1 MVKVLDRESL
11 NRMTRNS
18 GRGGSTY
25 VGGGGGG
32 YTLPLAADGTRGGV
46 QIGYTTDAANRKY
59 AVQLS
64 NEKMYVNVPWQ
75 NTWRPLGT
83 GDNDACA
90 GNDSRLS
97 NARPASDVYSWAKA
111 PTKPS
116 YNLDEVSDGT
126 TRKLSNYIPKHNME
140 SSNGNIPTWGT
151 LTASNGYS
159 AGAIWSFPG
168 GSDLAFAYKSGQVSM
183 QVDGFF
189 YQNEGSYRV
198 CDVSGFDMNSG
209 ARIGASGGN
218 LYIGNSNNAG
228 WLMLQD
234 VCSQNAAGDSIWSI
248 RTNGNAI
255 FSSIFSYGKITS
267 RSDKRV
273 KDIIDDVHLSVSDIA
288 MMPAVRYTRKDLKDG
303 REYVGSIAQNW
314 QRVLP
319 QVIQKD
325 DKGILSLDYQSAA
338 LVSTIILARKVIELE
353 TKIKDI
359 ENRVAYK

>member
-32 YTLPLAADGTRGGV
+32 YALPLAADGTRGGV
-46 QIGYTTDAANRKY
+46 QIGYTTDAANRNY

-64 NEKMYVNVPWQ
+64 NEKMYVNVPW
-75 NTWRPLGT
+75 TWRPLGT
-83 GDNDACA
+83 GANDACA

-111 PTKPS
+111 ATKPS

-198 CDVSGFDMNSG
+198 CDVSGFDMNNG

-255 FSSIFSYGKITS
+255 FSGVLSYGKVTS
-267 RSDKRV
+267 RSDERLKH
-273 KDIIDDVHLSVSDIA
+273 IIDDVYLSVDDIA
-288 MMPAVRYTRKDLKDG
+288 RMPAVRYTRKDLTDKKK
-303 REYVGSIAQNW
+303 EYVGSIAQEW
-314 QRVLP
+314 HKILP
-319 QVIQKD
+319 QTVERD
-325 DKGILSLDYQSAA
+325 AEGFLSLDYQAAA
-338 LVSTIILARKVIELE
+338 LVSAIILAREMQELKRE
-353 TKIKDI
+353 INKIKGY
-359 ENRVAYK
+359 ESR